1 VHTPYNGV
9 EEEGPAAKRKDED
22 RPRKDN
28 QGRQETE
35 TNLVGGAVR
44 AGMEVKDRAPV
55 EQERSGRQEGGG
67 GGGKRKWEDAVP
79 ACSAKTE
86 MSREE
91 RKMQQQLEIFK
102 KMEMLQ
108 ANVKGGGGGSRK
120 REGDGGAANRGAGG
134 RVVERGK
141 DSRRDDITGADVARA
156 SEREKERERERG
168 GERERAGAC
177 REALGC
183 AVGPEV
189 KSELTREERKM
200 RQQLELFKKMEE
212 TTKLKEGSAG
222 VGAGGG
228 KTSASAQTACQSM
241 GAGKGVGG
249 GWRKA
254 ADADRGQDASRE
266 SSDDESGKHGQM
278 RSHKAAKSRWADA
291 VGQRQRERGGGGERV
306 QRRRA
311 VLGM

>member
-1 VHTPYNGV
+1 
-9 EEEGPAAKRKDED
+9 
-22 RPRKDN
+22 
-28 QGRQETE
+28 
-35 TNLVGGAVR
+35 
-44 AGMEVKDRAPV
+44 
-55 EQERSGRQEGGG
+55 
-67 GGGKRKWEDAVP
+67 
-79 ACSAKTE
+79 
-86 MSREE
+86 
-91 RKMQQQLEIFK
+91 MQQQLEIFK

-120 REGDGGAANRGAGG
+120 RESDGGAANRAAGG

-141 DSRRDDITGADVARA
+141 DARRDDSTGADVARA
-156 SEREKERERERG
+156 REREKERERARG
-168 GERERAGAC
+168 RERARAGVC
-177 REALGC
+177 REELGC

-200 RQQLELFKKMEE
+200 RQQLELFKKMED
-212 TTKLKEGSAG
+212 TAKLKEGSAG
-222 VGAGGG
+222 GGAGGG

-241 GAGKGVGG
+241 VAGKGVGG

-254 ADADRGQDASRE
+254 AEADRGQEASGE

-278 RSHKAAKSRWADA
+278 RSRKAAKSRWADA